1 MEGEMGGERYVVPGV
16 RGWRGEPEGERYVL
30 SGVRGW
36 RERWR
41 ERGMC

>member
-1 MEGEMGGERYVVPGV
+1 MEGERYVLPGV